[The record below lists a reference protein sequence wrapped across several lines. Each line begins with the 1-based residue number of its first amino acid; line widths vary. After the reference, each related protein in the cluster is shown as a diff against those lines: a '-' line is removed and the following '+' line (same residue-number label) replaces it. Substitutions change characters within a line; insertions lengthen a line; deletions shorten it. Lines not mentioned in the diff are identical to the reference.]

1 MEISLILFITLM
13 IAAPNLCCNAPGD
26 GRAELFSH
34 LKGIFPNEF
43 RNEVLEKAK
52 VEFGL
57 GELRM
62 QEYKEEE
69 KSFDV
74 KDFADKMRENRKAL
88 QNIVDEIREFK
99 RRIKQ
104 IPDEE

>member
-1 MEISLILFITLM
+1 MSFNVT
-13 IAAPNLCCNAPGD
+13 
-26 GRAELFSH
+26 F
-34 LKGIFPNEF
+34 
-43 RNEVLEKAK
+43 EVLEKAK

-99 RRIKQ
+99 RRMKQ
-104 IPDEE
+104 IPDEEWSKYLTKN